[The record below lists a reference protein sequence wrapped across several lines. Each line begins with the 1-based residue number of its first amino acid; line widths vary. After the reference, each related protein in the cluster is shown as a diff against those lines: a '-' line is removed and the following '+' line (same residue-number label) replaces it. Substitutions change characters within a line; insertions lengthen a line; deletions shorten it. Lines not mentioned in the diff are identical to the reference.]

1 MDIIIERASEQRR
14 EAYMFGVDCGG
25 KKVGERRSREA
36 YGLRM
41 VWEIRKGERRSR
53 KAYELK
59 MV

>member
-1 MDIIIERASEQRR
+1 
-14 EAYMFGVDCGG
+14 MFGVDCGG